1 MSAQLIALEVIDDL
15 RRLHERIDGL
25 DDDVMTELRI
35 EASNIVAKMRQNSEI
50 AAIARQLNI
59 PKVYCHFVHSVN
71 NRWDDPTKF
80 LCPNWV
86 ILQVLAFREQNAR
99 KEGGG

>member
-1 MSAQLIALEVIDDL
+1 MVESTSYLMASEVIDDL

-25 DDDVMTELRI
+25 DESVMMELRI
-35 EASNIVAKMRQNSEI
+35 EASNIVAKMRGDSDI
-50 AAIARQLNI
+50 AGVARRLNI

-71 NRWDDPTKF
+71 NRWDDPAKF

-86 ILQVLAFREQNAR
+86 VLQVLGFRET
-99 KEGGG
+99 KT